1 MDTTTSRRALAAV
14 ALLVIV
20 AVLAGCQYEGS
31 SGPRV
36 GLLGDSISYSAD
48 AEIVA
53 AVTAHSRLVRASAP
67 GQTVAQMT
75 AAAERFIGTPPDTM
89 IIELGANDAVLRR
102 SADSMRTDIRRLL
115 GLLRGHGVGCVRWTN
130 LPTAGTFNIP
140 TAPRFAVAAAR
151 FNQVLTEELAA
162 APGLT
167 ARVAW
172 YSTWLDARGGR
183 RGPDGLHLADTRTA
197 RTQFGAWIAGLAERG
212 CR

>member
-1 MDTTTSRRALAAV
+1 MPPPTRRALAAA
-14 ALLVIV
+14 ALLVAV

-67 GQTVAQMT
+67 GQTIAQMT
-75 AAAERFIGTPPDTM
+75 DVAEQFIGTPPDTM

-102 SADSMRTDIRRLL
+102 PTASMRTDIRRLL
-115 GLLRGHGVGCVRWTN
+115 GLLRGHGVACVRWTN
-130 LPTAGTFNIP
+130 LPTTGTFNIP
-140 TAPRFAVAAAR
+140 TAPRFAVDAAR
-151 FNQVLTEELAA
+151 FNRVLVEELAA

-167 ARVAW
+167 ASVAW
-172 YSTWLDARGGR
+172 YSTWIDANRNR

-197 RTQFGAWIAGLAERG
+197 HTQFGAWVAHLAEQG